1 MIMFHFEYSMIHLNL
16 IMHPSLGG
24 IGGGQGIS
32 SAAFHGPLFFR
43 GAREG
48 SSAFFAGKGGLLAR
62 ILSC

>member
-1 MIMFHFEYSMIHLNL
+1 MIHLNL
-16 IMHPSLGG
+16 IMHPSLEGTD
-24 IGGGQGIS
+24 GGQGIS

-62 ILSC
+62 ALSC